1 MATPNLNLPQWELTD
16 PILMEEF
23 NNAFQ
28 TIDQFSAEI
37 RQEIA
42 VCNQIVLLWEGSLN
56 PSSSITLSH
65 TAFDFMQLMILTSDG
80 ITLTGAVAPSADN
93 VTDFTAIATGAF
105 AGAGAT
111 VYGFSATLSEN
122 GTALNSAFCYAQ
134 EIGTSANTPIT
145 ATAIYG
151 IGKRNTTIIDPVL
164 THNITTL
171 FTGALSDMS
180 YANLSESA
188 YNFQFLA
195 IKPSS
200 GPNILM
206 SVLSDAASVAGSVS
220 IPIAEAYDTYMFSA
234 NIADNGNIFGDNRN
248 VKITTTLGNPA
259 QTIYSTFT
267 VAAIYGICRISS

>member
-1 MATPNLNLPQWELTD
+1 MATGP
-16 PILMEEF
+16 
-23 NNAFQ
+23 
-28 TIDQFSAEI
+28 
-37 RQEIA
+37 
-42 VCNQIVLLWEGSLN
+42 
-56 PSSSITLSH
+56 
-65 TAFDFMQLMILTSDG
+65 
-80 ITLTGAVAPSADN
+80 
-93 VTDFTAIATGAF
+93 F
-105 AGAGAT
+105 AGAGAA
-111 VYGFSATLSEN
+111 VYGFSATILEN
-122 GTALNSAFCYAQ
+122 GSKMNNSFCYAQ
-134 EIGTSANTPIT
+134 EIGTSTNKPIT

-151 IGKRNTTIIDPVL
+151 IGKRNTTVGPVMGED
-164 THNITTL
+164 ITAL

-195 IKPSS
+195 VKPSS

-234 NIADNGNIFGDNRN
+234 NIADNGNILGDNRN